1 MYWHVRQENTHA
13 VMETEITCLKKD
25 MLLVNYEAPD
35 GSKKHTRLWNGGNG
49 TGIVRLYRKTG
60 TGHAPELIDEVEA
73 THVGCEY
80 GEYDED

>member
-1 MYWHVRQENTHA
+1 MYWHVRQENIHA
-13 VMETEITCLKKD
+13 VMETEISCCKKD

-35 GSKKHTRLWNGGNG
+35 GTKKHKRQWNGGNG

-60 TGHAPELIDEVEA
+60 AGHDPELIDEVEA